1 MTVPAKNKPTPTSEL
16 PETWTTFAQKLAAVL
31 AKLEEDDYLCLSVKG
46 SDRYVR
52 FFMEGEF
59 GMRVETPSNVFLE
72 EQEQLDDNQIANLV
86 AADWCA
92 PTVTL
97 DDLIDDDESDGSPNF
112 FLDLNSPVSF
122 EAVAALTVRTLS
134 EILGVPSPEQL
145 EYYAYDEED
154 EPIEFPELG
163 LQLEESE
170 EDGDLEVISQQLLE
184 TLRETIGVS
193 DLEFDE
199 DGDIGVRYRS
209 ALSFVR
215 MNHDGLFVGMF
226 AQLLTDVPENP
237 DIFSRLNDINSNE
250 IMVRVFYKEGVVY
263 AVVDIP
269 ALPFVG
275 THVAEAFGYFCDAAD
290 RLGVLLQKEFGG
302 ETAFEEYTQSSM
314 LH

>member
-1 MTVPAKNKPTPTSEL
+1 MTKPSKNIPTQITSR
-16 PETWTTFAQKLAAVL
+16 PETWATFVQRLAAVL
-31 AKLEEDDYLCLSVKG
+31 AKLKEDDYLCLSIKG

-59 GMRVETPSNVFLE
+59 GMLAETSSNVFLE
-72 EQEQLDDNQIANLV
+72 EQEKLDNDQLTSLV
-86 AADWCA
+86 SAGWCA

-97 DDLIDDDESDGSPNF
+97 DDLIDDDEPDGSPNF
-112 FLDLNSPVSF
+112 FLNFNSPVSF
-122 EAVAALTVRTLS
+122 DAVATLTARTLS
-134 EILGVPSPEQL
+134 EILGVPSLEQL
-145 EYYAYDEED
+145 EYYACNEED
-154 EPIEFPELG
+154 ELIEFPELG
-163 LQLEESE
+163 LKLEEME
-170 EDGDLEVISQQLLE
+170 EDGDLEAISQQLLE

-193 DLEFDE
+193 DLEFDD

-215 MNHDGLFVGMF
+215 INHEGLFVGMF

-250 IMVRVFYKEGVVY
+250 IMVRVFYKDGVVY
-263 AVVDIP
+263 AVADLP

-275 THVAEAFGYFCDAAD
+275 AHVAEAFGYFCDAAD
-290 RLGVLLQKEFGG
+290 RLGVLLQKIFGG